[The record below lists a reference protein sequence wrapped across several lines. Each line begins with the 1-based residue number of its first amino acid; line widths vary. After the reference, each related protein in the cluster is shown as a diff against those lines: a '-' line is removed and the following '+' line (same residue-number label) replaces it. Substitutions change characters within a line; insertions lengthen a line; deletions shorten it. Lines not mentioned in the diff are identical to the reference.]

1 MAPFL
6 KFQTWGVPQKIDIH
20 TTSTVVLPC
29 GFTCDSLLQVKVF
42 IVSIEYVLL
51 YLNKTL

>member
-20 TTSTVVLPC
+20 TTSTTYYPVIKVLGKVQP
-29 GFTCDSLLQVKVF
+29 GFK
-42 IVSIEYVLL
+42 
-51 YLNKTL
+51 

>member
-20 TTSTVVLPC
+20 TTSTTYYPVI
-29 GFTCDSLLQVKVF
+29 TCDSLLQVKVF

-51 YLNKTL
+51 YLDKTL

>member
-20 TTSTVVLPC
+20 TTSTTYYPVI
-29 GFTCDSLLQVKVF
+29 KVPVIHYF
-42 IVSIEYVLL
+42 KLKCL
-51 YLNKTL
+51 M

>member
-6 KFQTWGVPQKIDIH
+6 KFQTWGFLKKLIFIQL
-20 TTSTVVLPC
+20 VLP
-29 GFTCDSLLQVKVF
+29 TTLRCDSLLQVKVF

-51 YLNKTL
+51 YLDKTL